1 MVLNNCLLIGAYF
14 LGSIPF
20 GLLITRWVRGVD
32 IREVGSGNIGA
43 SNVSR
48 ACGTHWGR
56 VTLLLDASKGVVA
69 TATVAGFA
77 GWAWAPWAAVCAVVG
92 HCWPIWLGFRGGKGV
107 ATTAG
112 GMLVISPTATGLAVA
127 SWLVTYL
134 LSRKSSLGA
143 IVGSVVLATAV
154 VVIDV
159 DLWAPVLMLV
169 GMVLLRH
176 RENMVRLLAGE
187 ERDASL

>member
-69 TATVAGFA
+69 TATVAGLA

-159 DLWAPVLMLV
+159 DLWAPVLILV